1 MIKNLKKRHKI
12 LMVCMIFL
20 LLGVLGVTL
29 FGSYK
34 PCCWF
39 KQSSIS
45 TNSDIVKEVTAQNGT
60 IQIPIS
66 EVNDGI
72 MHFYKYNASNVWIRF
87 FVVKAQS
94 GNIKTAFDACE
105 ACGPAGYYQSGNE
118 LVCKKCG
125 LKFNIEDIGII
136 VGGCNPIP
144 LNAMLSASDVIIS
157 VSDIESGRQYF
168 D

>member
-1 MIKNLKKRHKI
+1 MIENLIKQHKVAVVCII
-12 LMVCMIFL
+12 LLVL
-20 LLGVLGVTL
+20 WLGAL
-29 FGSYK
+29 FWFYK

-39 KQSSIS
+39 KQ
-45 TNSDIVKEVTAQNGT
+45 NSASRGYEGIKEVIAQNGT
-60 IQIPIS
+60 VQIPIS
-66 EVNDGI
+66 EINDGTI
-72 MHFYKYNASNVWIRF
+72 HFYKYNASNVWTRF

-105 ACGPAGYYQSGNE
+105 ACGPAGYDQSGNE

-125 LKFNIEDIGII
+125 LKFNIEDIGTV

-144 LNAMLSASDVIIS
+144 LNATLSASDVIIS
-157 VSDIESGRQYF
+157 VNDIENGRQYF